1 MIFSE
6 TEDLQNL
13 ALLAIQNKGYRVILV
28 QAESSYSS
36 MEESYQ
42 ASNGDDRFFADDLLS
57 LLGLIEL
64 GTIRGEDWRLDPDE
78 LDRLNLCLEPPF

>member
-28 QAESSYSS
+28 QAESSYSP

-42 ASNGDDRFFADDLLS
+42 ASNGDDRFFANDLLS

-64 GTIRGEDWRLDPDE
+64 GTIRGDDWRLDSDE
-78 LDRLNLCLEPPF
+78 LDRLNLSLDSPF

>member
-28 QAESSYSS
+28 QAESSYSP

-42 ASNGDDRFFADDLLS
+42 ASNGYDRFFANDLLS

-64 GTIRGEDWRLDPDE
+64 GTIRGDDWRLDSDE
-78 LDRLNLCLEPPF
+78 LDRLNLSLDSPF